1 MLFSEAFSRMAASC
15 AWCCYFWHG
24 CFGGA
29 AAGRPP
35 SVTVSVRP
43 PPPPHSHPDGS
54 AQEELS
60 AFRSRSTNRIPVR
73 VPTHTPRAASGRRGQ
88 LISHDEP
95 ASRPAFRRR
104 MAPASSSSAGVACL
118 VLLLLLLLAGASAAH
133 GSFQARRALSGAPLC
148 AHA

>member
-1 MLFSEAFSRMAASC
+1 M
-15 AWCCYFWHG
+15 
-24 CFGGA
+24 
-29 AAGRPP
+29 
-35 SVTVSVRP
+35 
-43 PPPPHSHPDGS
+43 
-54 AQEELS
+54 
-60 AFRSRSTNRIPVR
+60 R

-133 GSFQARRALSGAPLC
+133 GSFQARRALSGAPRAGIGGYVLMLNLLYII
-148 AHA
+148 